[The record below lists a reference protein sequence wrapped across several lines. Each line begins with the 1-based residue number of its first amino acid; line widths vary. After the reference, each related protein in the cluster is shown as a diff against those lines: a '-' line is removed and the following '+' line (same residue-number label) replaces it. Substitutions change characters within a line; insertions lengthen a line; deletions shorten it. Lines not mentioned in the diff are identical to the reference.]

1 MTAVRKSEFQTFDI
15 ELDEEIA
22 GRLRRMAERTG
33 DTVENLIASAA
44 LAYADRG
51 VPPLNDWTTEDL
63 AAINEGF
70 AQIDRG
76 EAFTQEEVEAQI
88 DAVLR

>member
-22 GRLRRMAERTG
+22 GRLRQMAERTG
-33 DTVENLIASAA
+33 DSIENLIAAAA

-51 VPPLNDWTTEDL
+51 FPPQNAWTPEDL
-63 AAINEGF
+63 AAIDEGF
-70 AQIDRG
+70 TQIDRG